1 MRHVRTALLGY
12 PAIVQHADALAM
24 KRLSRD
30 RYTPGYFLHRFP
42 MRRGTFASDAD
53 TDAEEAPAPAS
64 CGKPMQMELFAS

>member
-1 MRHVRTALLGY
+1 
-12 PAIVQHADALAM
+12 M

-42 MRRGTFASDAD
+42 MRRGTFAA
-53 TDAEEAPAPAS
+53 TDAEEATKPSP